1 MIKEA
6 RHESEDS
13 RQNHSEDSRQH
24 HPAKGTGASYHV
36 ARMARP
42 FAFSAKGFA
51 QKNNIST

>member
-13 RQNHSEDSRQH
+13 RQNHSEDSRQY
-24 HPAKGTGASYHV
+24 HPAKGTEASYHV